1 MVTAALSAA
10 LSFALGAQLLDAP
23 SQPAAEGVG
32 SRFQPAAT
40 VRFQV
45 GAIVTAKRGAC
56 RDIYAMVALPL
67 ECDLQSVKQVTQDV
81 TPEVAEVVVRELAG
95 GGARQMLIS
104 IPQLAA
110 GAEARAV
117 ITFEVT
123 PNLILP
129 PSETEALALA
139 IPKRVK
145 TNLRQFVGP
154 SPFIEARTPK
164 IKKLARKIVGDYES
178 SAGEDASDWGR
189 VESLYDHVMDE
200 IEYMEGPDTSALT
213 TLDKGVADCHGRS
226 ALFVALCRAIGVPA
240 RLVWVQDHCY
250 PEFYLEHGAG
260 EGRWYPA
267 ESAGT
272 RAFGDM
278 PLGRVVLQRGDDFR
292 VPERPRERLR
302 YASDFLIGKP
312 FPGSGKPSVKYL
324 REVVG
329 P

>member
-1 MVTAALSAA
+1 MVLATLAAALSI
-10 LSFALGAQLLDAP
+10 ALGAQLLEAP
-23 SQPAAEGVG
+23 AQAAAAPGTE
-32 SRFQPAAT
+32 RFQPAAT

-67 ECDLQSVKQVTQDV
+67 ECDLQSVKQLSQDV
-81 TPEVAEVVVRELAG
+81 SPEVAEVVVRELAG

-117 ITFEVT
+117 VTFEVT

-129 PSETEALALA
+129 PSESESATLV

-164 IKKLARKIVGDYES
+164 IKKLARKVIADYES
-178 SAGEDASDWGR
+178 SAGDGANDWGR
-189 VESLYDHVMDE
+189 IEALYDHVMDE

-213 TLDKGVADCHGRS
+213 TLDKKVADCHGRS
-226 ALFVALCRAIGVPA
+226 ALFVALCRAVGAPA

-250 PEFYLEHGAG
+250 PEFYLEHSPG
-260 EGRWYPA
+260 EGHWYPA

-292 VPERPRERLR
+292 VPERPRDRLR

-312 FPGSGKPSVKYL
+312 LPGSGKPSVKYV
-324 REVVG
+324 RTVV